1 MPPNFLLVPN
11 GAVNQKRLKNTGIAP
26 YHGCVRRYAA
36 ESNILTVST
45 MQATPKLRR
54 RMLKGSFLKAM
65 LEPIVPTTITA
76 MTQERRQ
83 TKIWKEIYQNSLK
96 SENYKPSFFLTTF

>member
-1 MPPNFLLVPN
+1 M
-11 GAVNQKRLKNTGIAP
+11 GANNVDEIDT
-26 YHGCVRRYAA
+26 
-36 ESNILTVST
+36 
-45 MQATPKLRR
+45 KLRR
-54 RMLKGSFLKAM
+54 RMLNGTFLKAM

-96 SENYKPSFFLTTF
+96 LEKYKPSFFDNFLIKNWLGRCIMDENG